1 MKIVAIG
8 AHPDDIEVGC
18 SGTLAKYAQ
27 SGHDVYLL
35 VMTEGHMGGEG
46 VIRKKEQEK
55 AAKVLKPRE
64 LIWGAYKDTLLS
76 PHMNQMVHDIE
87 AVLKKIA
94 PDFIFVHHEDDTH
107 QDHRSLAQ
115 AAISATRYVRNVLFY
130 EGPTTQNFS
139 PTIFVDIKE
148 TFAAKVAMLLAHHSQ
163 VRKTN
168 IEGLTITDMV
178 RSTAVFRGIQGRVQ
192 LAEAFVPLRLF
203 INVLD
208 KKEYDLFSCS

>member
-1 MKIVAIG
+1 MKILAIG
-8 AHPDDIEVGC
+8 AHPDDIEAGC

-27 SGHDVYLL
+27 NGHDIYLL

-46 VIRKKEQEK
+46 AIRKKEQTK
-55 AAKVLKPRE
+55 SAKILKPRE

-107 QDHRSLAQ
+107 QDHQALAK
-115 AAISATRYVRNVLFY
+115 ATISATRYVRNVLFY

-139 PTIFVDIKE
+139 PTIYVDIKE
-148 TFAAKVAMLLAHHSQ
+148 T
-163 VRKTN
+163 
-168 IEGLTITDMV
+168 
-178 RSTAVFRGIQGRVQ
+178 
-192 LAEAFVPLRLF
+192 
-203 INVLD
+203 LD
-208 KKEYDLFSCS
+208 KK

>member
-1 MKIVAIG
+1 MKILAIG

-27 SGHDVYLL
+27 NGHDIYLL

-46 VIRKKEQEK
+46 AIRKKEQTK
-55 AAKVLKPRE
+55 SAKILKPRE

-94 PDFIFVHHEDDTH
+94 PEFIFVHHEDDTH
-107 QDHRSLAQ
+107 QDHRSLAK
-115 AAISATRYVRNVLFY
+115 ATISATRYVRNVLFY

-139 PTIFVDIKE
+139 PTIFVNIKE
-148 TFAAKVAMLLAHHSQ
+148 TLEMKIAMLLAHHSH
-163 VRKTN
+163 VEKTN
-168 IEGLTITDMV
+168 IEGLSITDVV

-192 LAEAFVPLRLF
+192 FAEAFLPLRLF
-203 INVLD
+203 INV
-208 KKEYDLFSCS
+208 SQHM